1 MDKLIID
8 IFRLSLEKFHTKKMN
23 IVLGTIKTI
32 MKVKFPTTSNM
43 FVEKNVKSFKKNNN

>member
-1 MDKLIID
+1 M
-8 IFRLSLEKFHTKKMN
+8 EKFHTKKMN

-43 FVEKNVKSFKKNNN
+43 LVEKNSNSVRYSLV